1 MRRTRYVALPVRA
14 WQYVGLLVVS
24 LACLT
29 LGLVS
34 RDKEG
39 RAGSLAGPEMEHQAP
54 HKVDACPNWSPFTEL
69 PSALKPDQDQ
79 SRILKMSRESRNIRT
94 ILVPSR
100 SRNVDHVIRGRF
112 QMRTDFRSAERE
124 ERNVASHFS
133 GRSLEF
139 RLGTRNQDRSFRRSS
154 DPAIRFSPT
163 MDDLTNRRV
172 YKRSTDMERRRTNE
186 ASRQRRFL
194 TVTRSIERVE
204 RVERVARERNNVRQ
218 DERSLRNV
226 EARSRMRS
234 MVRRDSRLDQD
245 RRSFA
250 RSEERRE
257 RVSRSNERRDSNSP
271 RSLKGSRIDDSERR
285 ERGNQFQLVR
295 EKRESETPT
304 TNSEELKG
312 GRVTNRR
319 SVSTSRRTSERSSAS
334 LESRNR
340 EEIRADR
347 RSKERRSDRR
357 VVEERF
363 NHRSTEQ
370 KQHDRR
376 LSERRSERRSTEQR
390 TADHHRRRRVE
401 ERFDRRRRPVEQR
414 FNHRSTEQ
422 RSDRRL
428 PEQRSDRRNVEQI
441 EQIEQ
446 RFNHRSAEQ
455 RSDRRLP
462 EERSDRRLMEQRFN
476 QRSTESGFD
485 RRLPEK
491 KLNRRLAEHR
501 SDRRRHRLPVH
512 EFDRRST
519 EEKFHRHRTEERL
532 DRRNFDSRRLILQRY
547 DDANRVQRT
556 RSMPQISLRF
566 SEKEDRL
573 TDQIP
578 VTDNNFPSYSI
589 QRTTSSDDSTAFRS
603 HARSSREKLLNRN
616 NGILSRTNL
625 FAASDI
631 LKQKNSMKYAL
642 TFEIIRQALVVA
654 LCIIYSLSLF
664 RGKRGSIVSNLVRQ
678 PPPRFILW

>member
-39 RAGSLAGPEMEHQAP
+39 RAGSLAGPEMEHEAP

-79 SRILKMSRESRNIRT
+79 SRNIRT
-94 ILVPSR
+94 TLVPSR
-100 SRNVDHVIRGRF
+100 SRNVDRVIRG
-112 QMRTDFRSAERE
+112 TRSRLGKERE
-124 ERNVASHFS
+124 ERNFS

-163 MDDLTNRRV
+163 M
-172 YKRSTDMERRRTNE
+172 ERRTNE
-186 ASRQRRFL
+186 ASRERRFL
-194 TVTRSIERVE
+194 TLTRSIE

-218 DERSLRNV
+218 DERSLRNIE

-245 RRSFA
+245 RRSFV

-257 RVSRSNERRDSNSP
+257 RRVSRSNDP
-271 RSLKGSRIDDSERR
+271 ILSLKVSTIEDSDR
-285 ERGNQFQLVR
+285 FYLVR
-295 EKRESETPT
+295 EKRESEAPT
-304 TNSEELKG
+304 ANSEELR
-312 GRVTNRR
+312 GRRIENRR
-319 SVSTSRRTSERSSAS
+319 SVSTSRRTSERSSVS

-340 EEIRADR
+340 EEIRAER

-370 KQHDRR
+370 KLDRS
-376 LSERRSERRSTEQR
+376 LSERRSERRST
-390 TADHHRRRRVE
+390 DRRRRVE

-446 RFNHRSAEQ
+446 RFNHRSTEQ
-455 RSDRRLP
+455 RSDRRRLP

-491 KLNRRLAEHR
+491 KLNRRLAEQQR
-501 SDRRRHRLPVH
+501 SDRRRHRRLPEH
-512 EFDRRST
+512 EFVG
-519 EEKFHRHRTEERL
+519 
-532 DRRNFDSRRLILQRY
+532 QRY
-547 DDANRVQRT
+547 DDANRLQRT
-556 RSMPQISLRF
+556 RSMPRLSLRF
-566 SEKEDRL
+566 SQKEDRL
-573 TDQIP
+573 TDQIR
-578 VTDNNFPSYSI
+578 VTDNDFPSYSI
-589 QRTTSSDDSTAFRS
+589 QRTTSSDDSAAFRS
-603 HARSSREKLLNRN
+603 HARSSRVQLGGSSQHPINNRFSESREKLLNRN
-616 NGILSRTNL
+616 NGILSRANL
-625 FAASDI
+625 FTASDI

-654 LCIIYSLSLF
+654 LCIMYSLSLF

-678 PPPRFILW
+678 APRFILW